1 MKKIILN
8 TSRGIFLIDANII
21 IRVEA
26 SSNYSK
32 VFFSDGKML
41 ITAKLLCWFEEQL
54 GEESFIRLHRSHLIN
69 NRYLQLLKCSGKSVE
84 LQNGKTVPVSRR
96 RKKEVLKKL
105 AVAGILLFFFSYAAI
120 SQSVGVGTITSYHCG
135 FIS

>member
-120 SQSVGVGTITSYHCG
+120 SQSVGVGTITSYHYG

>member
-8 TSRGIFLIDANII
+8 TSRGSFLIDTTVI

-41 ITAKLLCWFEEQL
+41 LTAKLLCWFEEQL
-54 GEESFIRLHRSHLIN
+54 EQECFTRLHRSHLIN
-69 NRYLQLLKCSGKSVE
+69 NRYLQLQKCSGKTVE
-84 LQNGKTVPVSRR
+84 LLNGKTVPVSRR
-96 RKKEVLKKL
+96 RKKEVLQKL
-105 AVAGILLFFFSYAAI
+105 AAACALLFFLCC
-120 SQSVGVGTITSYHCG
+120 H
-135 FIS
+135 